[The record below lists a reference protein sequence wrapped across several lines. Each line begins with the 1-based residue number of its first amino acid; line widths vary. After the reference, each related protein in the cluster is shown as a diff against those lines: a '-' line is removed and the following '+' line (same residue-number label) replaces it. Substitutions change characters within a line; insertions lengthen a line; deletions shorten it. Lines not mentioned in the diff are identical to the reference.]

1 MAVIL
6 RQIEMEVG
14 KQTFVRFRLNTSFTR
29 IASSLDKAQ
38 STGGFT
44 RYFRQFKK
52 EVEEA
57 GTGDDYIFIFSHKE
71 YMDNRE
77 KLLAAR
83 GKVIIIDNTGVT
95 LLSDKAI
102 NSEVLRELLRT
113 NQMIVRD
120 FTTDHEKQHTLQ
132 ETARNIGYL
141 TRIKKRDKD
150 GNLCNEIRLAYRNRI
165 DYQAPVSWLFVD
177 RDMLD
182 YAGMDLVNRDSYR
195 EMVWDKETAEPFSES
210 LSEYEVLDVTGWDS
224 LSVQALLE
232 YGRMRI
238 FSDKA
243 EAAGFTGETKLFLA
257 DTENLSRVR
266 ELEQCDPFTAVSLL
280 HLLKEQN
287 AEQVKFIG
295 PAYLQ
300 GKPVED
306 SEVYGWKQTENGRTE
321 EYFTVVLF
329 PQLRYTTYKLE
340 MLDSV
345 ALRFGLRVARI
356 EGMPAVDALALINGM
371 FQTLAAELQARQF
384 MQ

>member
-1 MAVIL
+1 
-6 RQIEMEVG
+6 
-14 KQTFVRFRLNTSFTR
+14 
-29 IASSLDKAQ
+29 
-38 STGGFT
+38 
-44 RYFRQFKK
+44 
-52 EVEEA
+52 
-57 GTGDDYIFIFSHKE
+57 
-71 YMDNRE
+71 
-77 KLLAAR
+77 
-83 GKVIIIDNTGVT
+83 
-95 LLSDKAI
+95 
-102 NSEVLRELLRT
+102 
-113 NQMIVRD
+113 MIVRD
-120 FTTDHEKQHTLQ
+120 FTMEHEKRHTLQ

-329 PQLRYTTYKLE
+329 PQLRYATYKLE
-340 MLDSV
+340 MLDSI

-371 FQTLAAELQARQF
+371 FQKLAAELQARQF